1 MSWPKWNISI
11 SKMENN
17 ITSILD
23 WEWDIFLESNI
34 GQKSSDYTNK
44 QCVLHKDL
52 ADLMVLRPL
61 GVFFKLPLGF
71 M

>member
-1 MSWPKWNISI
+1 
-11 SKMENN
+11 MENN

-44 QCVLHKDL
+44 QCVLQKDL